1 MEPIILVRHAEPAEP
16 PEGTASHWTDTE
28 LSDLGRRQAACVA
41 RRLKD
46 EIGDTPCAVVTSD
59 LKRAS
64 QTADLICRALGVAAT
79 VTGELREFNNG
90 GGIGGSVEEITRS
103 SEQQA
108 ASSGVEGETWEHF
121 YGRVSSC
128 MERLVAGQDRLLVVV
143 SHYGTMMNIVTW
155 WLGLG
160 LNSSGDIGVSF
171 GGTLASIAVLK
182 IDRRG
187 KHVLERLNDTTHLH
201 AAGLAGKIPLGQ

>member
-1 MEPIILVRHAEPAEP
+1 MEPIILVRHGEPDEPAE
-16 PEGTASHWTDTE
+16 GASSHWTDTE
-28 LSDLGRRQAACVA
+28 LSDLGQRQASCVA
-41 RRLKD
+41 ERLKA
-46 EIGDTPCAVVTSD
+46 EIGDRPCAVVTSD

-64 QTADLICRALGVAAT
+64 QTADAICGALGGVATAT
-79 VTGELREFNNG
+79 ADLREFND

-103 SEQQA
+103 ALRQA
-108 ASSGVEGETWEHF
+108 EVSGGQGETWEHF
-121 YGRVSSC
+121 YTRVSSC
-128 MERLVAGQDRLLVVV
+128 MERLIARQDRLLVVV

-171 GGTLASIAVLK
+171 GGTLTSIAVLK

-187 KHVLERLNDTTHLH
+187 KHVLERLNDTAHLH
-201 AAGLAGKIPLGQ
+201 AAGLAAKMPLDE